1 MARIE
6 FVPDIHRDGA
16 CGTWSAIVLGDGG
29 VCAAMRLPV
38 DPADQPTVERVL
50 ASIRAVMAARVS
62 GVAPIADV
70 AVGGDQVWTF
80 VGIAPGP
87 SVAEIINDAIL
98 TPTDAA
104 HIALDSGRALAGLHG
119 HGLVHGAFSL
129 RTVVVSRTGVVRV
142 TEAGLAPALAT
153 TEPANLNGNGGGAP
167 FNGFGASATARFG
180 GRAATVSGAT
190 SAVRADVEGW
200 AATVRLLAGHV
211 RRLRF
216 LSQAVALEA
225 SADVAQADGLV
236 PALVD
241 LEEAA
246 HTFHGYP
253 NRVGLHDVMRR
264 YRLADDPDPDAVLR
278 AIDALFEADPAV
290 QAYPDAFDGQRPTV
304 RVPGTRVADAT
315 AAFAPDVDASADS
328 ETAVDHHVED
338 APGAA
343 SPDHVAAAGAE
354 TPAAAPADVE
364 VVDAEVVDAEVVDV
378 EVVDAEMMDVASDE
392 GTRELARVDPV
403 AASAGNA
410 KSKRGRVT
418 RGRPAAAEA
427 AIAEASAAVD
437 VAEAG
442 TETIGAVTAVAVDT
456 DLPQTDGPRT
466 PVPRGPRKTSVIP
479 PRRPASGSDDTPPPP
494 TGLWKPKVPTQ
505 SSPSLRPAR
514 LDDSSPDLVPDMRY
528 GRGVPASNTRR
539 PVPARLGRPAWWPR
553 LAVNIALALAI
564 VLGVTGYAVWR
575 LDRPLRI
582 TTVTLTVEKHFATAC
597 QLEADVI
604 GTVITSGGPGTFKYQ
619 WLRSDGTTTGVYSAH
634 VADAS
639 RPTEVHLEWT
649 FSGSGT
655 EPAEVAL
662 IVLEPQRREASTSF
676 EYICGANSGSDQ

>member
-38 DPADQPTVERVL
+38 DPADQTTVERVL
-50 ASIRAVMAARVS
+50 TSIRAVIAARVS

-70 AVGGDQVWTF
+70 AVGGNQVWTF

-87 SVAEIINDAIL
+87 SVADLINDAIL

-167 FNGFGASATARFG
+167 FNGFGASTSARFG

-253 NRVGLHDVMRR
+253 NRVGLHDVMLR
-264 YRLADDPDPDAVLR
+264 YRIAGDPDPDAVVR
-278 AIDALFEADPAV
+278 AIDALFEADPAIE
-290 QAYPDAFDGQRPTV
+290 AYPDEFDGQRPTV
-304 RVPGTRVADAT
+304 RVPGTRVADA
-315 AAFAPDVDASADS
+315 AAQAFAPGVDARADAG
-328 ETAVDHHVED
+328 TAVDQHVED
-338 APGAA
+338 APDPD
-343 SPDHVAAAGAE
+343 SPDDVAAAGADI
-354 TPAAAPADVE
+354 PSAAEPADVE
-364 VVDAEVVDAEVVDV
+364 VVDVEVVDV
-378 EVVDAEMMDVASDE
+378 EVVDAEMTDIASDE
-392 GTRELARVDPV
+392 GTRELARAEPF
-403 AASAGNA
+403 AAAVGNA
-410 KSKRGRVT
+410 ESNGGGIT
-418 RGRPAAAEA
+418 GARPAAAVA
-427 AIAEASAAVD
+427 AIAEASAVVD

-442 TETIGAVTAVAVDT
+442 TETIGAVTTVAVDT
-456 DLPQTDGPRT
+456 DLPHTNGPRT
-466 PVPRGPRKTSVIP
+466 PTPRGPRRTSVIP

-505 SSPSLRPAR
+505 SSPSLRPAG
-514 LDDSSPDLVPDMRY
+514 LDDSSPDVVHDMRY

-553 LAVNIALALAI
+553 LAVNIALAVAI
-564 VLGVTGYAVWR
+564 VLGISGYAVWR
-575 LDRPLRI
+575 LDRPLHI
-582 TTVTLTVEKHFATAC
+582 TTVSLTVQKHFATAC
-597 QLEADVI
+597 QLEADVV

-619 WLRSDGTTTGVYSAH
+619 WLRSDGTTTGVYSAD

-649 FSGSGT
+649 FSGSGRET
-655 EPAEVAL
+655 AEVAL

-676 EYICGANSGSDQ
+676 EYICGG